1 MATRM
6 ETARGLTDQESD
18 CVGGGTRGSL
28 SPPPSGSLTVSKS
41 SGP

>member
-1 MATRM
+1 MTTRM
-6 ETARGLTDQESD
+6 ETARGLTGQEID
-18 CVGGGTRGSL
+18 YVAGGTRGSL